1 MPYPRGHVRCSAR
14 VALRWV
20 KNMSAKGSILPL
32 VLMNVGCVVQG
43 GRSSEGFRADPFLA
57 SVYAYETILGM
68 RSAGVQA
75 CAKHF
80 INQNC
85 EQDNHRTMECFNFDN
100 RTQHKIYVAR
110 SCVAS
115 CSASRRPSALTTWS
129 MGRTLRDQQHDGQC
143 PREQARIPTFH
154 NG

>member
-1 MPYPRGHVRCSAR
+1 MAVVLAILLPLKTFSVSVLKIHPWGTRGFRHRFSRCHQCRIRVSIDTSFVFVLKLIGAIVGGHVRCSAR

-80 INQNC
+80 INQ
-85 EQDNHRTMECFNFDN
+85 
-100 RTQHKIYVAR
+100 
-110 SCVAS
+110 
-115 CSASRRPSALTTWS
+115 
-129 MGRTLRDQQHDGQC
+129 
-143 PREQARIPTFH
+143 
-154 NG
+154 